1 MPSLNDTATVI
12 ITVLDENEFAPTFV
26 SPPDSVNVS
35 EIDMASNE
43 LILQLIAT
51 DMDDVSYVMCVQKY
65 TVYENFLRGEFAVF
79 VVYST
84 PKKFSNECFDAVSM
98 HACFFDSLQ
107 FKYRGHRFFW
117 QKGFNLVI
125 AKFFPVKLPPCIVA
139 NKLNLPK

>member
-51 DMDDVSYVMCVQKY
+51 DMDDVSCHVCTKIYCI
-65 TVYENFLRGEFAVF
+65 R
-79 VVYST
+79 
-84 PKKFSNECFDAVSM
+84 
-98 HACFFDSLQ
+98 
-107 FKYRGHRFFW
+107 
-117 QKGFNLVI
+117 
-125 AKFFPVKLPPCIVA
+125 KFFEGGICCFCGL
-139 NKLNLPK
+139 